1 MDESMRRVLNT
12 FAEMKSDR
20 LDLHTLFE
28 AGGNDPRAREEVLEV
43 VARLVRFGL
52 IEPSGSDFYTLT
64 AAGRQAMKQS
74 SSG

>member
-1 MDESMRRVLNT
+1 MDKSMNRVLNT

-28 AGGNDPRAREEVLEV
+28 AGGNDPSAREEVLEI

-52 IEPSGSDFYTLT
+52 VEPSGSDFYTLT
-64 AAGRQAMKQS
+64 ATGRQAIKQPS
-74 SSG
+74 SD

>member
-1 MDESMRRVLNT
+1 MDESMNRVLNT
-12 FAEMKSDR
+12 FSEMKSDR

-43 VARLVRFGL
+43 VGQMVRLGL

-64 AAGRQAMKQS
+64 ASGRQAIKQS
-74 SSG
+74 SRG